1 MKRTSFAALTL
12 LASFATLGGPGCS
25 SDATPDTTPSAGT
38 ASSSAGTSSQLPSA
52 GTSSTPTAGTPAVGG
67 TTNAA
72 GTGTA
77 GSSAGTAAG
86 GTAAGGTAAGGS
98 GGTAA
103 GGTATGGTA
112 SGGSA
117 AGGTASGGTGG
128 AANPACPAKIDSSV
142 ACTAAVS
149 CPAATCGVFKIGAKD
164 CNCAAASGMFM
175 CSSCSYAG
183 KTESI
188 VQTPAAALPACA
200 SDDNTLEKN
209 TTGCTKGDRCKSLDT
224 AKTRFCACWDDAA
237 KGTTVWD
244 YDAMPSAW
252 PM

>member
-1 MKRTSFAALTL
+1 
-12 LASFATLGGPGCS
+12 
-25 SDATPDTTPSAGT
+25 
-38 ASSSAGTSSQLPSA
+38 
-52 GTSSTPTAGTPAVGG
+52 
-67 TTNAA
+67 
-72 GTGTA
+72 
-77 GSSAGTAAG
+77 
-86 GTAAGGTAAGGS
+86 
-98 GGTAA
+98 
-103 GGTATGGTA
+103 
-112 SGGSA
+112 
-117 AGGTASGGTGG
+117 G

-164 CNCAAASGMFM
+164 CSCAAASGMFT

-188 VQTPAAALPACA
+188 VQTPAAALAACA
-200 SDDNTLEKN
+200 SDDTTLEKN

-244 YDAMPSAW
+244 CDAMPSAW